1 MLDLSGLLLGAIIIG
16 ILGILDDISITQS
29 ATVRELYNANPNLSV
44 KDVYN
49 RAFSVGKEHM
59 VSLVNTLTLA
69 YAGAALPLLL
79 LFSQS
84 EEDIFLLINKEI
96 FATEITRTLIGS
108 IGLILAVPITTI
120 LASIMLS
127 KESNKKNNIKT

>member
-1 MLDLSGLLLGAIIIG
+1 MGAIIIG